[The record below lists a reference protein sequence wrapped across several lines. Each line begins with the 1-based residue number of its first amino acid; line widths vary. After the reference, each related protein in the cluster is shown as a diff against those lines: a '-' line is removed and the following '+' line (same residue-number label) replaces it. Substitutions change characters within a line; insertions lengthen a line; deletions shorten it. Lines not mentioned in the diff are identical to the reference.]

1 MKDIQAAA
9 TFTHYSNPE
18 RNVNRSSVKYEVKE
32 PSEE

>member
-1 MKDIQAAA
+1 MKDIQSAAA
-9 TFTHYSNPE
+9 FTRYSNIE